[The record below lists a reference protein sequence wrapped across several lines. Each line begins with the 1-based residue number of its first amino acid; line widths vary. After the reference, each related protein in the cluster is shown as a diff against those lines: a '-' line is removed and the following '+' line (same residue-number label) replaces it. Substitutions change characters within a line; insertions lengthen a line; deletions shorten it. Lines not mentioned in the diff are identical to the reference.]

1 MNGDPTT
8 TLLGM
13 LAAWTLFYTAIKV
26 SKFERPGLEVSSF
39 YALYKSTRLN
49 NLIGRLGR
57 WRPDLWRVLGNIGV
71 AACVGQVAFVA
82 YLLSNN
88 LLSFIYKP
96 EQATPVQPLI
106 PGVTISVGSLPWFFM
121 AAGVVILFHE
131 LSHGVQC
138 VVEGVPVKS
147 SAILYAVITF
157 GGAVEPDEEVLNT
170 KSAVSKMRIF
180 AAGSLTNLLTGLLI
194 VPIFIAFGGYIPL
207 WLGVFLDW
215 FYFLSINL
223 AVMNMLPIGPLDG
236 GLMWKAFTENIR
248 QGEQLQKAAS
258 YIFLGL
264 ILGNIALSLTR
275 FGLVPI

>member
-1 MNGDPTT
+1 MNGDPAT

-26 SKFERPGLEVSSF
+26 SRFERPGLEIAPF

-49 NLIGRLGR
+49 SLIGRLGR
-57 WRPDLWRVLGNIGV
+57 WRPGLWRVLGNIGV

-82 YLLSNN
+82 YLLSTN

-121 AAGVVILFHE
+121 AAGVVILLHE

-138 VVEGVPVKS
+138 VIEGVPVKS

-223 AVMNMLPIGPLDG
+223 AIMNMLPIGPLDG
-236 GLMWKAFTENIR
+236 GLMWKAFTEKMR
-248 QGEQLQKAAS
+248 QGEQLQKAMT

-264 ILGNIALSLTR
+264 ILGNMAMSLTR